1 MDLSNKNLQCKLWFI
16 LDLML
21 QSRVSKSPIILS
33 GFWRSGTTWI
43 QQVIAESVCAKTQFE
58 PLEPNALLPLHG
70 GANFDL
76 IQGAYIPLTWDV
88 FSEKDCRFLDL
99 AFKGVSPKRSGFNYL
114 ARTSFKECFADR
126 VVVKFVRAQFILP
139 VLMQRYGAQGVIHIS
154 RHPMAVIQSLMNAKW
169 EWDFA
174 DIDLSDLYWRENE
187 LSICPLWE
195 ELKVYKNAS
204 KEEKIAALWALS
216 EREVRKSENIFFV
229 KYEELL
235 KEPDI
240 GFANLLKT
248 LGLQVH
254 KEVDYSKDSPVTA
267 LNRVGASLEERLN
280 SWRTNMPHD
289 TQIKVRA
296 VLRNLWPEVDNEWE
310 LG

>member
-16 LDLML
+16 LDFML
-21 QSRVSKSPIILS
+21 QSRVSKPPIILS

-43 QQVIAESVCAKTQFE
+43 QQVIAESICAKTQFE

-114 ARTSFKECFADR
+114 ARTSFKECFSDR

-195 ELKVYKNAS
+195 ELKVYKNAP

-216 EREVRKSENIFFV
+216 EREVRQSENIFFV

>member
-1 MDLSNKNLQCKLWFI
+1 MDLSYKKLQCKLWFL

-33 GFWRSGTTWI
+33 GFWRSGTTWV
-43 QQVIAESVCAKTQFE
+43 QQVVAESICAKTQFE
-58 PLEPNALLPLHG
+58 PLEPNALCPLHG
-70 GANFDL
+70 GADFNPS
-76 IQGAYIPLTWDV
+76 QGAYIPLTWDV
-88 FSEKDCRFLDL
+88 FSEKDCNFLDL
-99 AFKGVSPKRSGFNYL
+99 AFKGISPKRSGFNYL
-114 ARTSFKECFADR
+114 ARTSFKECFSDR

-139 VLMQRYGAQGVIHIS
+139 VLMQRYSAQGVIHIS

-195 ELKVYKNAS
+195 DLKIYKNAS

-216 EREVRKSENIFFV
+216 EREVRHYKNIIFV
-229 KYEELL
+229 KYEKLL
-235 KEPDI
+235 KEPELE
-240 GFANLLKT
+240 FTNLLNT
-248 LGLQVH
+248 LGLKPQ
-254 KEVDYSKDSPVTA
+254 KRVDYAQDSPVTSVDR
-267 LNRVGASLEERLN
+267 LGVSLDERLN
-280 SWRTNMPHD
+280 SWRTNMPRD
-289 TQIKVRA
+289 SQIKVRA
-296 VLRNLWPEVDNEWE
+296 VLRSLWPEVDKEWE

>member
-43 QQVIAESVCAKTQFE
+43 QQVIAESICAKTQFE

-70 GANFDL
+70 GASFNPT
-76 IQGAYIPLTWDV
+76 QGAYIPLTWDV
-88 FSEKDCRFLDL
+88 FSEKDCYFLDL

-114 ARTSFKECFADR
+114 ARTSFKECFTDR

-139 VLMQRYGAQGVIHIS
+139 VLMQRYSAQGVIHIS

-187 LSICPLWE
+187 LSKCPLWE
-195 ELKVYKNAS
+195 ELKIYHNAS

-216 EREVRKSENIFFV
+216 EREVRQSENIVFV

-240 GFANLLKT
+240 GFANVLKT
-248 LGLQVH
+248 LGLQAQ
-254 KEVDYSKDSPVTA
+254 KRVDYSKDSPVTA
-267 LNRVGASLEERLN
+267 SNRVGASLDERLN
-280 SWRTNMPHD
+280 SWRTNMPRD
-289 TQIKVRA
+289 SQIKVRA
-296 VLRNLWPEVDNEWE
+296 VLRSLWPEVDNEWE